1 MSGNIRVTMGGPKSE
16 PEETDD
22 TEVETPVVDETV
34 EEDDEETEED
44 DVDQPTLAAPK
55 VPELEDLDPDAE
67 VWPGGPK
74 AKLVQKWK
82 KLHREIYVS
91 VFLEDYVLWR
101 PIKRSEYKEHVLNLE
116 AMSESQGLSP
126 SEANFLNEEIITA
139 MCVLYPKWD
148 MDDLDDGLAG
158 IPSLISQEILEA
170 SGFVVLDV
178 KQL

>member
-1 MSGNIRVTMGGPKSE
+1 MSGNIKVTMGGPKPE
-16 PEETDD
+16 PEE
-22 TEVETPVVDETV
+22 VEEDEAPVVDEVV
-34 EEDDEETEED
+34 EDEDEDNEVPDE
-44 DVDQPTLAAPK
+44 QPTLAAPK
-55 VPELEDLDPDAE
+55 VAELEDLDPEAE

-116 AMSESQGLSP
+116 AMSEAQGLSP